1 MSLANKRRH
10 LQSAATP
17 SELRLKQLLDDHP
30 LTTGRYTHQASI
42 AGYFPDFSFRHC
54 KLIVEVDG
62 ACHRGRA
69 AHYSDLRRT
78 NKLKKAGW
86 RVIRFWNS
94 SITKSPAA
102 VMKAILIAIREDE
115 DLYGED

>member
-17 SELRLKQLLDDHP
+17 SELRLKQFLDDHP
-30 LTTGRYTHQASI
+30 LTANRYTHQASI

-62 ACHRGRA
+62 ACHKGRA
-69 AHYSDLRRT
+69 ARAADARRT
-78 NKLKKAGW
+78 AKLRSKGW

-94 SITKSPAA
+94 ELKAPLA
-102 VMKAILIAIREDE
+102 VMKAILTAIREDTEFYE
-115 DLYGED
+115 D